1 MAWRGRLWS
10 SVCADAKKPKASGV
24 VAHETAHRWI
34 ASRPGGL
41 EVLELVS
48 VDVPPPASGEVTIA
62 VHAAGVNPAD
72 YKRIASGDFSEPVT
86 IGFEVSG
93 VVSEIGPG
101 AQLASGGGAPGD
113 EVLAF
118 RISGGYA
125 SKLTVPAVD
134 VFAKPSG
141 VEHAAAA
148 NLLLAGTTAAEM
160 LHVTGVAAGETVV
173 VHGASGAVGVS
184 VLQQARLL
192 GARVIGTAGPAS
204 FDTVRRFGATPVTYG
219 DGLES
224 RLRELAP
231 EGFAAA
237 LDTVGTDEAVDVSLA
252 LVADRD
258 RIVTIAAR
266 QRAGE
271 EGIRVI
277 GGSMPASAAF
287 RDRARARLIALAGEG
302 SLVVPIAR
310 TYPLPEA
317 REALAFL
324 QNGHPGGKLALLA

>member
-1 MAWRGRLWS
+1 
-10 SVCADAKKPKASGV
+10 VTY
-24 VAHETAHRWI
+24 ETAHRWI
-34 ASRPGGL
+34 ATRPGGL
-41 EVLELVS
+41 DVLELVP
-48 VDVPPPASGEVTIA
+48 VDVAAPNRGEVTIA
-62 VHAAGVNPAD
+62 VRAAGVNPAD
-72 YKRIASGDFSEPVT
+72 YKRITSGDFTEPVT

-93 VVSEIGPG
+93 VVSELGPET
-101 AQLASGGGAPGD
+101 QLASGGGAPGD
-113 EVLAF
+113 EVIAF
-118 RISGGYA
+118 RIRGGYA
-125 SKLTVPAVD
+125 SELTVPAAD
-134 VFAKPSG
+134 VFAKPAG
-141 VEHAAAA
+141 IEHPAAA

-192 GARVIGTAGPAS
+192 GARVIGTAGPGS

-231 EGFAAA
+231 QGFAAA

-252 LVADRD
+252 LVTDRD
-258 RIVTIAAR
+258 RIVTIAAM
-266 QRAGE
+266 QRADQ
-271 EGIRVI
+271 EGIQMI

-287 RDRARARLIALAGEG
+287 RDGARARLIALAGEG
-302 SLVVPIAR
+302 KLVVPVAR
-310 TYPLPEA
+310 TYPLQEA

-324 QNGHPGGKLALLA
+324 QDGHPGGKLALLA

>member
-1 MAWRGRLWS
+1 
-10 SVCADAKKPKASGV
+10 
-24 VAHETAHRWI
+24 
-34 ASRPGGL
+34 
-41 EVLELVS
+41 VS
-48 VDVPPPASGEVTIA
+48 
-62 VHAAGVNPAD
+62 AA
-72 YKRIASGDFSEPVT
+72 
-86 IGFEVSG
+86 
-93 VVSEIGPG
+93 
-101 AQLASGGGAPGD
+101 
-113 EVLAF
+113 
-118 RISGGYA
+118 
-125 SKLTVPAVD
+125 D
-134 VFAKPSG
+134 VFAKPPRI
-141 VEHAAAA
+141 EHPAAA

-192 GARVIGTAGPAS
+192 GVRVIGTAGPAS
-204 FDTVRRFGATPVTYG
+204 FDPVRQFGATPVAYG

-252 LVADRD
+252 LVADRE
-258 RIVTIAAR
+258 RIVTIAAM

-271 EGIRVI
+271 TGIQVI

-287 RDRARARLIALAGEG
+287 RDAARARLIELAGEG
-302 SLVVPIAR
+302 KLVVPVAR

-324 QNGHPGGKLALLA
+324 QKGHPGGKLALLA

>member
-1 MAWRGRLWS
+1 MT
-10 SVCADAKKPKASGV
+10 DD
-24 VAHETAHRWI
+24 VAQHWI
-34 ASRPGGL
+34 ATRPGGL
-41 EVLELVS
+41 EVLELVPA
-48 VDVPPPASGEVTIA
+48 DVASPGSGEVTID
-62 VHAAGVNPAD
+62 VRAAGVNPAD
-72 YKRIASGDFSEPVT
+72 YKRVANGDFTEPVT

-93 VVSEIGPG
+93 IMSELGPDT
-101 AQLASGGGAPGD
+101 QLASGGGAPGD

-118 RISGGYA
+118 RVSGGYA
-125 SKLTVPAVD
+125 SKLTVPAAD
-134 VFAKPSG
+134 VFAKPAG
-141 VEHAAAA
+141 LEHPAAA

-160 LHVTGVAAGETVV
+160 LHATGVAAGETVV

-204 FDTVRRFGATPVTYG
+204 FDTVARFGATPVAYG

-258 RIVTIAAR
+258 RIVTIAAM
-266 QRAGE
+266 QRADE

-287 RDRARARLIALAGEG
+287 RNEARAPLIALAGEG
-302 SLVVPIAR
+302 KLVVPVAR
-310 TYPLPEA
+310 TYPLQDA
-317 REALAFL
+317 QEALAFL